1 MSLINVSTSDNHI
14 VKIPRD
20 IVNQVGV
27 LNDLV
32 QLQQDTTDDPIT
44 LANVDAKTMEK
55 VVEYC
60 VHHKDDPI
68 IEKNKYDVL
77 SRSDDI
83 DEWDLN
89 FMHVDTNT
97 LLHLLLASN
106 YLDIQPLM
114 DLGCKML
121 ANMIRG
127 KDSGQTRQ
135 IFNLTD
141 DYTDEEKEQIRKENE
156 WAE

>member
-1 MSLINVSTSDNHI
+1 MSFINVSTSDNCI
-14 VKIPRD
+14 VKVPRD
-20 IVNQVGV
+20 IVNQIGV

-44 LANVDAKTMEK
+44 LTNVDAKTMEK

-68 IEKNKYDVL
+68 IEENKYDVP

-89 FMHVDTNT
+89 FMHVDTDT
-97 LLHLLLASN
+97 LFYLLLASN

-114 DLGCKML
+114 NLGCKMV

-127 KDSGQTRQ
+127 KDSGQIRQ

-141 DYTDEEKEQIRKENE
+141 DYTEEEKEQIRKEDE